1 MTDQAFEKPFLRSL
15 AVALA
20 VAFAI
25 AAPAWQALT
34 HFGLSAAAF
43 AGQGDSTL
51 RAEPWAFAIWSVIYA
66 GLVLF
71 ALWQLWPGVKETPAL
86 KALAWPSAL
95 TIFGCGVWILASA
108 LNQRWASVAI
118 ILISAGTLVIALAR
132 APRPANRIVLW
143 PLSLLAGWLT
153 IASALNVLT
162 IMTAEGLV
170 GDSRAWALGGLA
182 AVALIGSAATW
193 AIGSFAYPLPII
205 WGLIGVW
212 AAEQTEKP
220 TVAVAAGAVALTLL
234 VVGLSRLAFRRGGT
248 RSAVSQR

>member
-1 MTDQAFEKPFLRSL
+1 MSDRTFEKPFLRSL

-25 AAPAWQALT
+25 AAPTWQALT

-43 AGQGDSTL
+43 SAQGDSTL
-51 RAEPWAFAIWSVIYA
+51 RAAPWAFAIWSVIYA
-66 GLVLF
+66 GLILF

-95 TIFGCGVWILASA
+95 AVFGCGAWILASA
-108 LNQRWASVAI
+108 LNQRWATVAI
-118 ILISAGTLVIALAR
+118 ILISATTLLIALAR
-132 APRPANRIVLW
+132 APRPTNRIVLW

-162 IMTAEGLV
+162 IMTAEGLI
-170 GDSRAWALGGLA
+170 GDARLWALGGLA
-182 AVALIGSAATW
+182 TVVLVAAAATW

-212 AAEQTEKP
+212 AAEQAEKP
-220 TVAVAAGAVALTLL
+220 EVAVAAGAGALTLL
-234 VVGLSRLAFRRGGT
+234 VAGLSRLAFRRP
-248 RSAVSQR
+248 RSTGAHI